1 MTDDE
6 ALKYA
11 EEYHIPMPTG
21 KDVDVGN
28 DQDAIAEQLGQTVP
42 AEEEEEATA
51 VKTPKSGKKETRKRK
66 TATPQLKLS
75 PLRSPA
81 QRPAPRRSARRTSKV
96 IEEKE
101 PEAKK
106 VGRKKAKSG

>member
-66 TATPQLKLS
+66 TATPAVEAEPAKITSAAPS
-75 PLRSPA
+75 PEKKRK
-81 QRPAPRRSARRTSKV
+81 RTSKV